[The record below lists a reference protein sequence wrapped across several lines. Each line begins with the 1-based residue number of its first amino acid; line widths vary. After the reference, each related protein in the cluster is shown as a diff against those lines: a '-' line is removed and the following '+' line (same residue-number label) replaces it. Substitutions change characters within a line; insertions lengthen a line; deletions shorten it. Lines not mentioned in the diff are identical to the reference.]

1 MVFNPRT
8 DQDSQFSKW
17 DKLVGLFNRF
27 DLFKKILILNIL
39 ILNRLTDCLKKWR
52 NLAMLAAL
60 LKLGRRFLEHFTK

>member
-8 DQDSQFSKW
+8 DQDSQFGKW
-17 DKLVGLFNRF
+17 EKLVGLFNRF
-27 DLFKKILILNIL
+27 DPQVTTISSQCNLF
-39 ILNRLTDCLKKWR
+39 RLTDCLKKWR